1 MNAMP
6 ADEIE
11 FECEAAMEKAV
22 EYFRQELRGIR
33 TGRASTG
40 LVDHLKVEVPSYGST
55 LELRELATISTPDP
69 TMILIKPFDPS
80 TSKDIER
87 AIQNSDIG
95 IQPIGDG
102 KMIRLP
108 VPPLSGERRQ
118 QLTAHVKKLAEAQR
132 VSIRNA
138 RRDANRQIDAEEKE
152 GTLPEDDA
160 EKLRE
165 SIQKLTEKYEKQV
178 DELLAAKTKEIQ
190 QV

>member
-1 MNAMP
+1 MP

-102 KMIRLP
+102 KMIRL
-108 VPPLSGERRQ
+108 EAANIRQ
-118 QLTAHVKKLAEAQR
+118 V
-132 VSIRNA
+132 
-138 RRDANRQIDAEEKE
+138 
-152 GTLPEDDA
+152 G
-160 EKLRE
+160 
-165 SIQKLTEKYEKQV
+165 
-178 DELLAAKTKEIQ
+178 
-190 QV
+190 

>member
-1 MNAMP
+1 MP

-55 LELRELATISTPDP
+55 MELRELATISTPDP
-69 TMILIKPFDPS
+69 AMILIKPFDPS
-80 TSKDIER
+80 TTKDIER

-108 VPPLSGERRQ
+108 IPPLSGERRQ
-118 QLTAHVKKLAEAQR
+118 QLTGHVKKLAEAQR

-138 RRDANRQIDAEEKE
+138 RRDANKQVDTEENE

-160 EKLRE
+160 ERLRNA
-165 SIQKLTEKYEKQV
+165 IQKLTEKYEKQV
-178 DELLAAKTKEIQ
+178 DELLAGKTKEIQ

>member
-1 MNAMP
+1 MP

-22 EYFRQELRGIR
+22 EFFRRELRGIR
-33 TGRASTG
+33 TGRASPG
-40 LVDHLKVEVPSYGST
+40 LVEHLKVEVPSYGAT
-55 LELRELATISTPDP
+55 MELRELATITTPDP

-95 IQPIGDG
+95 ITPLGDG
-102 KMIRLP
+102 KLIRLP

-118 QLTAHVKKLAEAQR
+118 QLTQHVRKLAEAQR
-132 VSIRNA
+132 VTIRNA
-138 RRDANRQIDAEEKE
+138 RRDANKQIDAEEKE

-160 EKLRE
+160 ERARKNVQ
-165 SIQKLTEKYEKQV
+165 SLTEKYEAAIDQ
-178 DELLAAKTKEIQ
+178 LLASKTREIQ
-190 QV
+190 EI

>member
-1 MNAMP
+1 MP
-6 ADEIE
+6 AEEIE

-22 EYFRQELRGIR
+22 EYYRQELRGIR

-55 LELRELATISTPDP
+55 MELRELATISTPDP

-95 IQPIGDG
+95 ITPIGDG

-118 QLTAHVKKLAEAQR
+118 QLTSHIKKLAEAQR

-138 RRDANRQIDAEEKE
+138 RRDANKQVDMEEKE

-160 EKLRE
+160 EKLKE
-165 SIQKLTEKYEKQV
+165 MIQKLTERFEKLV
-178 DELLAAKTKEIQ
+178 DDLLAGKSKEIQ
-190 QV
+190 EV